1 MAKTVGIGIT
11 GGIASYKIAELV
23 SKLKTNGI
31 DVIVMMTEGA
41 TRFICPLTFKTLSGR
56 EVATDLW
63 SESQEYKVQHIG
75 IAEQLDL
82 LVIAPATANF
92 IAKMAHGMAD
102 DLLSTVVLANTA
114 PLLVVP
120 SMNTNMYKN
129 PIVQDNIRTLQAY
142 GYHIQDPESGML
154 ACGVVGK
161 GRLPEVDAIYN
172 EVMKLLNPRTDMA
185 GKRVLVNA
193 GSTCEDIDPVRFIGN
208 RGTGRMGYAIAR
220 EACERGADVI
230 LVSGKTHLDIPANVK
245 FVEVWSAEEMC
256 QVMLKYQPVCDIII
270 GAAAVG
276 DFRLASIAEQKLK
289 KTDPG
294 PQKMFLELVGTPD
307 ILREMGKC
315 KQDNQIMVGF
325 AAETENLMENAR
337 KKLESKNL
345 DFIVANDVTMEGAG
359 FATDTNIVTFIMR
372 EGEVISLPKMMK
384 DEVAA
389 AILDRV
395 AELLLS

>member
-1 MAKTVGIGIT
+1 
-11 GGIASYKIAELV
+11 
-23 SKLKTNGI
+23 
-31 DVIVMMTEGA
+31 
-41 TRFICPLTFKTLSGR
+41 
-56 EVATDLW
+56 
-63 SESQEYKVQHIG
+63 
-75 IAEQLDL
+75 
-82 LVIAPATANF
+82 
-92 IAKMAHGMAD
+92 
-102 DLLSTVVLANTA
+102 VVLANTA

-307 ILREMGKC
+307 ILKEMGKC